1 MKPWLYAPIGWMA
14 HAAALLPLGAL
25 YGVSDLTYFLAFHV
39 AGYRRKVVE
48 RHIADSFP
56 EKTPHERHE
65 IVKGFYH
72 NFADYIVETIKL
84 LHISDKTM
92 SSRMTFTNLQ
102 VIDKLVNEDRQVMI
116 LFSHCF
122 NWEWAPS
129 VTLWLPQHDGNPV
142 EFGQV
147 YRPLKNKW
155 MDAFMLRLRSR
166 FGSRSYPM
174 TGVLRELLRAKRDN
188 RPTVTGFMSDQK
200 PIWGDVRHVIDF
212 MHHPTPTLL
221 GSEELARK
229 LKMSVVYWD
238 ISKSSRGHYNIDTVL
253 ITPDASKTA
262 EYEITDRYFE
272 LLSKTINRQ
281 PSLWLWSHKRWKY
294 PYAFEPDG
302 TPVYSPLSVR

>member
-1 MKPWLYAPIGWMA
+1 MNPRLYAPLGWMA
-14 HAAALLPLGAL
+14 RAAALLPLGAL
-25 YGVSDLTYFLAFHV
+25 YGVADGVYFLAYHV
-39 AGYRRKVVE
+39 AGYRRRVVE
-48 RHIADSFP
+48 KHIADSFP
-56 EKTPHERHE
+56 EKSAAEQRA
-65 IVKGFYH
+65 IVRKFYR

-84 LHISDKTM
+84 LHISDKEM
-92 SSRMTFTNLQ
+92 SRRMTFTNLQ
-102 VIDKLVNEDRQVMI
+102 VIDKLVAEDRQVMV

-129 VTLWLPQHDGNPV
+129 VTMWLPQRDGNPV

-174 TGVLRELLRAKRDN
+174 TGVLRELLRARRDG

-212 MHHPTPTLL
+212 MHHPTPVLL

-229 LKMSVVYWD
+229 LGMGVVYWD
-238 ISKSSRGHYNIDTVL
+238 ISKTRRGHYTIDTVL
-253 ITPDASKTA
+253 VTPDASKA
-262 EYEITDRYFE
+262 APYEITDRYFG
-272 LLSKTINRQ
+272 LLSQTIGRD